1 MRLKET
7 LVNYGCRMYSSWQER
22 NEIKRELH
30 EEFEGKVTIE
40 SDNNGFIFYI
50 HNYEAC

>member
-22 NEIKRELH
+22 SEIKRELH